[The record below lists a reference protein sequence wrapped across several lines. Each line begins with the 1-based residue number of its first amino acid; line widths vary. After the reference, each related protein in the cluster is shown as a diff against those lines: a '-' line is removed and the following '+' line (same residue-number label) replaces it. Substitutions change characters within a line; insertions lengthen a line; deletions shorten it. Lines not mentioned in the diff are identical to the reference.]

1 MNVLELKAGVMILLP
16 VSGEKCLEE
25 AVMGREHRRD
35 GGGGMV
41 VPEVLTLGFVL
52 VYSMFVAF
60 KSHAHPLGLV
70 SSSFCGR

>member
-1 MNVLELKAGVMILLP
+1 MNVLELKAEVMILLP
-16 VSGEKCLEE
+16 VSGEKCLKE

-35 GGGGMV
+35 RRGMV
-41 VPEVLTLGFVL
+41 VPEVLALGSVL
-52 VYSMFVAF
+52 VYSTFVAF

>member
-1 MNVLELKAGVMILLP
+1 MNVLELKAEVLILLP

-25 AVMGREHRRD
+25 AVTGREHRRD
-35 GGGGMV
+35 RRDMV
-41 VPEVLTLGFVL
+41 VSEVLALGFVL

-60 KSHAHPLGLV
+60 KSHSHPLELV